1 MILEPGRAMVYA
13 DGNCKLQL
21 TSPIEIFA
29 FVPHTHDRGIMVAGY
44 KVSKGSITEII
55 RGDPKNPKMYYLPNS
70 VRIDN
75 GDYIHV
81 RCTFDT
87 TMDVETV
94 YMGNFLN
101 SFINRAQHQEDIYQ
115 IENTFT
121 FQISFLL

>member
-1 MILEPGRAMVYA
+1 MVYA

-29 FVPHTHDRGIMVAGY
+29 LVPHTHDRGIMLTGY
-44 KVSKGSITEII
+44 KVSKGNITEII
-55 RGDPKNPKMYYLPNS
+55 REDPKYSQLYYLPNA

-87 TMDVETV
+87 TMDVERV

-101 SFINRAQHQEDIYQ
+101 SFIDR
-115 IENTFT
+115 T
-121 FQISFLL
+121 